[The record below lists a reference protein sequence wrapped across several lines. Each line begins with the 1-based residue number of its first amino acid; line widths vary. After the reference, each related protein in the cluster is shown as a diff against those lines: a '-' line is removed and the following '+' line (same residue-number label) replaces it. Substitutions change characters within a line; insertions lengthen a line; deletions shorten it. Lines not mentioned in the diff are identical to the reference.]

1 MSTLPR
7 RLFLL
12 GGAMALVSL
21 SSPALAGS
29 YLDRAALLLEGSK
42 KDAEAL
48 RTKLTD
54 KELARVILAVAG
66 ARMDAAS
73 KMDVPPQV
81 AKAHPHLLLTLAK
94 VERAAQAAVEGNI
107 RSVLELLEA
116 AAREETIFR
125 SALKELGF
133 PLARSTSRE
142 VVPGAMR

>member
-1 MSTLPR
+1 MSVSR
-7 RLFLL
+7 RLFVL
-12 GGAMALVSL
+12 GGATALLSL
-21 SSPALAGS
+21 TAQAFAGS
-29 YLDRAALLLEGSK
+29 YLDRAALLLDGSK

-48 RTKLTD
+48 RTKMTD

-94 VERAAQAAVEGNI
+94 VERAAQSAVDGNI
-107 RSVLELLEA
+107 RSVLEFLEA
-116 AAREETIFR
+116 AVREESIFR

-133 PLARSTSRE
+133 PLAKPTSPHASRL
-142 VVPGAMR
+142 GAAR